1 MNEMAV
7 NVLLIFVFILL
18 SAFFSSSEMIFS
30 TANKMRL
37 RQRYE
42 DKPTIFAKWANEL
55 SNKYEDMLSTVL
67 VCNNLVNSAMSSVC
81 TLIVVHLLGEGF
93 IWVSVLSATLLLLIF
108 GEIAPKIIAKA
119 MADKAIYYY
128 ALPMKVLNIVFFPLN
143 KLVMLFVSLVSKIW
157 KKAKTDTETM
167 TEDDL
172 ESMIELAES
181 EGVIEEDRSDLLQNA
196 LNFDEVLAYQIIT
209 PRVDMLY
216 LDIEDDYNEILEV
229 ISKSSFSRIPF
240 YKGTVDNIIGI
251 LHLNRFYKALS
262 SIGQEDERVDI
273 ESILLEPV
281 FVHKTMPLPQVLSKM
296 KEEKVHMVIVTDE
309 YGGTMGILTMEDVL
323 EQIVGEIWDES
334 DEVEVEITELSDTEY
349 DVSGDMRIFDFFD
362 FFDLEDA
369 EFEDD
374 NATVGGWVTD
384 MLEGEVEEGSQLSFE
399 NLKINV
405 TEMSSRRIERL
416 HVLVNK
422 VEEEEEDLF

>member
-1 MNEMAV
+1 MTL
-7 NVLLIFVFILL
+7 NVLLIILFVIL
-18 SAFFSSSEMIFS
+18 SAFFSSSEMTFS
-30 TANKMRL
+30 S
-37 RQRYE
+37 
-42 DKPTIFAKWANEL
+42 
-55 SNKYEDMLSTVL
+55 SNKLRLKQRFEENPTLSVRWAKEITDKFEDALSTIL
-67 VCNNLVNSAMSSVC
+67 ICNNLVNTGASSVA
-81 TLIVVHLLGEGF
+81 TLIVAELLGDGF
-93 IWVSVLSATLLLLIF
+93 AWVATISTTLILLIF

-119 MADKAIYYY
+119 MADKAVYYY
-128 ALPMKVLNIVFFPLN
+128 AIPFKILNTVFFPLN
-143 KLVMLFVSLVSKIW
+143 RVVVFVVDKVSRLWNKS
-157 KKAKTDTETM
+157 KTDAETM

-181 EGVIEEDRSDLLQNA
+181 EGVIEEERSDLLQNA

-216 LDIEDDYNEILEV
+216 LDIEDDYNDILEV
-229 ISKSSFSRIPF
+229 ISQSNFSRIPF
-240 YKGTVDNIIGI
+240 YEGTVDNIIGI

-262 SIGQEDERVDI
+262 SIGEEQRVDI
-273 ESILLEPV
+273 RSILLDPV

-334 DEVEVEITELSDTEY
+334 DEVEVEVHEISDTEY
-349 DVSGDMRIFDFFD
+349 KIRGDMRIFDFFD

-374 NATVGGWVTD
+374 NVTVGGWITD
-384 MLEGEVEEGSQLSFE
+384 MLEGEVEEGSEITFE
-399 NLKINV
+399 NLTVKV
-405 TEMSSRRIERL
+405 LEMSSRRVELL
-416 HVLVNK
+416 HVLVGEA
-422 VEEEEEDLF
+422 EEEEEELF

>member
-1 MNEMAV
+1 MSLYVILM
-7 NVLLIFVFILL
+7 VLLVLL
-18 SAFFSSSEMIFS
+18 SAFFSSSEMTFS
-30 TANKMRL
+30 SSNKLRL
-37 RQRYE
+37 KQRYE
-42 DKPTIFAKWANEL
+42 ENPTLTVRWAKHV
-55 SNKYEDMLSTVL
+55 SDRFEDLLSTVL
-67 VCNNLVNSAMSSVC
+67 ICNNLVNTATSTVG
-81 TLIVVHLLGEGF
+81 TLIVEELLGEGF
-93 IWVSVLSATLLLLIF
+93 AIVSTLCVTLILLIF

-119 MADKAIYYY
+119 LADKAVYYY
-128 ALPMKVLNIVFFPLN
+128 SVPMRILNTVFFVPN
-143 KLVMLFVSLVSKIW
+143 KVVVFVVDKVSKIW
-157 KKAKTDTETM
+157 NNAKSDTESM

-216 LDIEDDYNEILEV
+216 LDIDDDYDEILEV
-229 ISKSSFSRIPF
+229 ISNSNFSRIPF
-240 YKGTVDNIIGI
+240 YEGTVDNIIGI

-262 SIGQEDERVDI
+262 SVGDEDMRVDI
-273 ESILLEPV
+273 RSILLDPV

-334 DEVEVEITELSDTEY
+334 DEVEVEVTEISDTEY
-349 DVSGDMRIFDFFD
+349 NIRGDMRIFDFFD

-374 NATVGGWVTD
+374 NATVGGWITD
-384 MLEGEVEEGSQLSFE
+384 MLEGEVFEGAEVSFE
-399 NLKINV
+399 NLSIKI
-405 TEMSSRRIERL
+405 TEMSSRR
-416 HVLVNK
+416 V
-422 VEEEEEDLF
+422 

>member
-1 MNEMAV
+1 MT
-7 NVLLIFVFILL
+7 NVLIIIGLVIL
-18 SAFFSSSEMIFS
+18 SAFFSSSEMSFS
-30 TANKMRL
+30 ASNKMRL
-37 RQRYE
+37 KQRFEESPTLAVRWAKDVSDNFE
-42 DKPTIFAKWANEL
+42 DA
-55 SNKYEDMLSTVL
+55 LSTIL
-67 VCNNLVNSAMSSVC
+67 ICNNLVNTAVSSVS
-81 TLIVVHLLGEGF
+81 TVIVIELLGEGF
-93 IWVSVLSATLLLLIF
+93 GWVSVLAATIILLIF

-119 MADKAIYYY
+119 LADKIIYYY
-128 ALPMKVLNIVFFPLN
+128 AFPMKILNTIFFPMN
-143 KLVMLFVSLVSKIW
+143 KVVVFIVGIISKIW
-157 KKAKTDTETM
+157 KNSKSDAETM

-216 LDIEDDYNEILEV
+216 LDIEDDYNDILEV
-229 ISKSSFSRIPF
+229 ISQSNFSRIPF
-240 YKGTVDNIIGI
+240 YEGTVDNIIGI
-251 LHLNRFYKALS
+251 LHLNRFYKALT
-262 SIGQEDERVDI
+262 SIGEDQRVNI
-273 ESILLEPV
+273 RSILLEPV

-334 DEVEVEITELSDTEY
+334 DEVEVEITEISDTEY
-349 DVSGDMRIFDFFD
+349 NVSGDMRIFDFFD

-384 MLEGEVEEGSQLSFE
+384 MLEGEVDEGSTLSFE
-399 NLKINV
+399 NLTIKVI
-405 TEMSSRRIERL
+405 EMSSRRIERL
-416 HVLVNK
+416 NILVSEP
-422 VEEEEEDLF
+422 EEEKEELF